1 VILIYFFIFNTV
13 KKYALLFIALI
24 IGSCSSDEEKELP
37 FYVADNGVTIKARDW
52 VPVGKKAD
60 LKGIVFGFNG
70 GNGTDDAISF
80 NHSVYYTSV
89 DLPWLKNVLNTYSD
103 LSTLVT
109 TKVEITN
116 EDSAAGLFLRT
127 EIKGMENWD
136 VSNWT
141 SMYGLFD
148 SDKPVKSD
156 LSYWD
161 VSNVKD
167 FRLAMQLEN
176 INPNINN
183 WDVSKATNMSGFF
196 SDSSNNKYIEGI
208 DLSGWDVSKVTN
220 CGGFFGSIIN
230 WPESK
235 KPNFTNCNPD

>member
-1 VILIYFFIFNTV
+1 MKKLVLIFTFF
-13 KKYALLFIALI
+13 LFVF
-24 IGSCSSDEEKELP
+24 SCSVYDEKELP

-70 GNGTDDAISF
+70 GNGRTDLVSF

>member
-1 VILIYFFIFNTV
+1 MKKLILL
-13 KKYALLFIALI
+13 LLFIPLFF
-24 IGSCSSDEEKELP
+24 SCSSVDEIELP
-37 FYVADNGVTIKARDW
+37 FYVAENGVTIKARDW
-52 VPVGKKAD
+52 VPIGKKAD
-60 LKGIVFGFNG
+60 LKGIVAGFNG
-70 GNGTDDAISF
+70 KNGGPDFISF
-80 NHSVYYTSV
+80 NHSVYYTAV
-89 DLPWLKNVLNTYSD
+89 DLAWLKNVLNTFSD

-148 SDKPVKSD
+148 SDKPIKSD

-161 VSNVKD
+161 VSNVED

-196 SDSSNNKYIEGI
+196 STSSGDKYIEGM

-220 CGGFFGSIIN
+220 CDDFFGGITN

>member
-1 VILIYFFIFNTV
+1 M
-13 KKYALLFIALI
+13 KKYALIFIALFTI
-24 IGSCSSDEEKELP
+24 SCSSDDEKELP
-37 FYVADNGVTIKARDW
+37 FYVADNGITIKVKDW
-52 VPVGKKAD
+52 VTVGTTAD

-70 GNGTDDAISF
+70 GNGNTDLVSF
-80 NHSVYYTSV
+80 NHSVYYTAV
-89 DLPWLKNVLNTYSD
+89 DLAWLQYTLNTYSD

-109 TKVEITN
+109 SKVKITS
-116 EDSAAGLFLRT
+116 EASAKGLFSKT

-141 SMYGLFD
+141 SMNGLFD
-148 SDKPVKSD
+148 SDKPIKSD

-161 VSNVKD
+161 VSNVED
-167 FRLAMQLEN
+167 FRLAMQLETT
-176 INPNINN
+176 NPNINN

-196 SDSSNNKYIEGI
+196 SASSGDKYTEGM

-220 CGGFFGSIIN
+220 CGNFFGGITN

>member
-1 VILIYFFIFNTV
+1 MKKLILL
-13 KKYALLFIALI
+13 LLFISFV
-24 IGSCSSDEEKELP
+24 SCSPDDEKDLP
-37 FYVADNGVTIKARDW
+37 FYVAENGVTIKAKDW
-52 VPVGKKAD
+52 VPIGKKAD
-60 LKGIVFGFNG
+60 LKGIVAGFNG
-70 GNGTDDAISF
+70 LNGGPDFISF

-89 DLPWLKNVLNTYSD
+89 DLAWLKNVLNTYSD

-116 EDSAAGLFLRT
+116 EASATDLFLRT

-141 SMYGLFD
+141 SMNGLFD
-148 SDKPVKSD
+148 SNKPIKSD

-161 VSNVKD
+161 VSNVED
-167 FRLAMQLEN
+167 FRLGMQLEN

-183 WDVSKATNMSGFF
+183 WNVSKATNMSGFF
-196 SDSSNNKYIEGI
+196 STSSGDKYIEGM

-220 CGGFFGSIIN
+220 CDGFFGGITN
-230 WPESK
+230 WPVTEVFIKSLLY
-235 KPNFTNCNPD
+235 

>member
-1 VILIYFFIFNTV
+1 M
-13 KKYALLFIALI
+13 KKLVLFLLFISFVF
-24 IGSCSSDEEKELP
+24 SCSVDDEKELP

-52 VPVGKKAD
+52 VPIGKKAD

-70 GNGTDDAISF
+70 GNGGTDLVSF
-80 NHSVYYTSV
+80 NHSVYYTNV
-89 DLPWLKNVLNTYSD
+89 DLHWLQNVLNTYSD

-116 EDSAAGLFLRT
+116 ESSATGLFSRT

-161 VSNVKD
+161 VSNVED

-196 SDSSNNKYIEGI
+196 STSSGNKYIEGI

-220 CGGFFGSIIN
+220 CNDFFGSITN

-235 KPNFTNCNPD
+235 KPNFINCNPD

>member
-1 VILIYFFIFNTV
+1 MKKLFFLV
-13 KKYALLFIALI
+13 LFIPLV
-24 IGSCSSDEEKELP
+24 SCSPDEEKEFP
-37 FYVADNGVTIKARDW
+37 FYVAENGLTIKARDW
-52 VPVGKKAD
+52 VAVGTTAPINAQGVAYIKNLVGAPEWDK
-60 LKGIVFGFNG
+60 VN
-70 GNGTDDAISF
+70 
-80 NHSVYYTSV
+80 YTAV
-89 DLPWLKNVLNTYSD
+89 DLAYLQYTLNTYSD

-109 TKVEITN
+109 SKVKITS
-116 EDSAAGLFLRT
+116 EASAKGLFSKT

-148 SDKPVKSD
+148 SDKPIKSD

-161 VSNVKD
+161 VSNVED

-176 INPNINN
+176 TNPNINN

-196 SDSSNNKYIEGI
+196 STSSENKYIEGM
-208 DLSGWDVSKVTN
+208 DLSGWDVSKVTECN
-220 CGGFFGSIIN
+220 GLTANFNAYN

-235 KPNFTNCNPD
+235 RPNFTNCNPD

>member
-1 VILIYFFIFNTV
+1 M
-13 KKYALLFIALI
+13 KKLVLLLLFIPLFF
-24 IGSCSSDEEKELP
+24 SCSSVDEIELP
-37 FYVADNGVTIKARDW
+37 FYVAENGVTIKARDW
-52 VPVGKKAD
+52 VVVGTTAPLNAQGVAYIKN
-60 LKGIVFGFNG
+60 LKGAPEWDRVN
-70 GNGTDDAISF
+70 
-80 NHSVYYTSV
+80 YTAV
-89 DLPWLKNVLNTYSD
+89 DLAWLKFVLNTYSD

-148 SDKPVKSD
+148 SDKPIKSD

-161 VSNVKD
+161 VSNVED
-167 FRLAMQLEN
+167 FRLVMQLEN

-183 WDVSKATNMSGFF
+183 WVVSKATNMSGFF
-196 SDSSNNKYIEGI
+196 SDSSNNKYIVGM

-220 CGGFFGSIIN
+220 CGGFFGSINN
-230 WPESK
+230 WPKSK

>member
-1 VILIYFFIFNTV
+1 M
-13 KKYALLFIALI
+13 KKYALIFIALFTI
-24 IGSCSSDEEKELP
+24 SCSSDDEKELP
-37 FYVADNGVTIKARDW
+37 FYVAENGVTIKARDW
-52 VPVGKKAD
+52 VVVGTTAPLNAQGVAYIKN
-60 LKGIVFGFNG
+60 LKSAPEWDRVNYV
-70 GNGTDDAISF
+70 A
-80 NHSVYYTSV
+80 V
-89 DLPWLKNVLNTYSD
+89 DLAWLKFVLNTYSD

-148 SDKPVKSD
+148 SDKPIKSD

-161 VSNVKD
+161 VSNVED
-167 FRLAMQLEN
+167 FRLAMQLETT
-176 INPNINN
+176 NPNINN

-196 SDSSNNKYIEGI
+196 SASSDNKYIGGM
-208 DLSGWDVSKVTN
+208 DLSEWDVSKVTN
-220 CGGFFGSIIN
+220 CSGFFGGINN

>member
-1 VILIYFFIFNTV
+1 MKKLILI
-13 KKYALLFIALI
+13 LLFIPLV
-24 IGSCSSDEEKELP
+24 SCSPDEEKELP
-37 FYVADNGVTIKARDW
+37 FYVAENGVTIKARDW
-52 VPVGKKAD
+52 VTVGTTAD

-70 GNGTDDAISF
+70 GSPSGGWVSF
-80 NHSVYYTSV
+80 NHSVYYTAA
-89 DLPWLKNVLNTYSD
+89 DLAWLKNVLNTYSD

-109 TKVEITN
+109 SKVKITSEASAKGLFSKTEIT
-116 EDSAAGLFLRT
+116 
-127 EIKGMENWD
+127 GMENWD

-141 SMYGLFD
+141 SMNGLFD
-148 SDKPVKSD
+148 SDKPIKSD

-161 VSNVKD
+161 VSSVED
-167 FRLAMQLEN
+167 FRLAMQLETT
-176 INPNINN
+176 NPNINN

-196 SDSSNNKYIEGI
+196 SASSGDKYTEGM

-220 CGGFFGSIIN
+220 CGNFFGGITN

>member
-1 VILIYFFIFNTV
+1 MKKIILL
-13 KKYALLFIALI
+13 LLFISLV
-24 IGSCSSDEEKELP
+24 SCSPDEEIELP
-37 FYVADNGVTIKARDW
+37 FYVAENGVTIKVRDW
-52 VPVGKKAD
+52 VPIGKKAD

-70 GNGTDDAISF
+70 GNGNTDLVSF
-80 NHSVYYTSV
+80 NHSVYYTAV
-89 DLPWLKNVLNTYSD
+89 DLAWLKFVLNTYSD

-148 SDKPVKSD
+148 SDKPIKSD

-161 VSNVKD
+161 VSNVED
-167 FRLAMQLEN
+167 FRLVMQLETT
-176 INPNINN
+176 NPNINN

-196 SDSSNNKYIEGI
+196 STSSENRYIEGM
-208 DLSGWDVSKVTN
+208 DLSGWDVTKVTTCN
-220 CGGFFGSIIN
+220 DFFGSITN

-235 KPNFTNCNPD
+235 KPNFINCNPN

>member
-1 VILIYFFIFNTV
+1 M
-13 KKYALLFIALI
+13 KECALLFIALFI
-24 IGSCSSDEEKELP
+24 ISCYSDDEKELP
-37 FYVADNGVTIKARDW
+37 FYAAENGVTIKARDW
-52 VPVGKKAD
+52 VPIGKQAD

-70 GNGTDDAISF
+70 GNGNTDLVSF
-80 NHSVYYTSV
+80 NHSVYYTAV
-89 DLPWLKNVLNTYSD
+89 DLAWLQYTLNTYSD

-109 TKVEITN
+109 SKVKITGEASAKGLFSKTEIT
-116 EDSAAGLFLRT
+116 
-127 EIKGMENWD
+127 GMENWD

-141 SMYGLFD
+141 SMNGLFD
-148 SDKPVKSD
+148 SDKPIKSD

-161 VSNVKD
+161 VSNVED
-167 FRLAMQLEN
+167 FRLAMQLETT
-176 INPNINN
+176 NPNINN

-196 SDSSNNKYIEGI
+196 SASSGDKYIEGM

-220 CGGFFGSIIN
+220 CGNFFGSITN

>member
-1 VILIYFFIFNTV
+1 M
-13 KKYALLFIALI
+13 KKYTLLLIALFIV
-24 IGSCSSDEEKELP
+24 SCSSDEEKELP

-52 VPVGKKAD
+52 VTLGTTAD
-60 LKGIVFGFNG
+60 LNGVIEGFNGFNG
-70 GNGTDDAISF
+70 GYDSGRLKVQHNL
-80 NHSVYYTSV
+80 YYTSV
-89 DLPWLKNVLNTYSD
+89 DLAYLKYTLNTYSD
-103 LSTLVT
+103 LRKVVT

-116 EDSAAGLFLRT
+116 KDSATGLFSRT

-141 SMYGLFD
+141 SMNGLFD
-148 SDKPVKSD
+148 SDKPIKSD

-161 VSNVKD
+161 VSNVQD
-167 FRLAMQLEN
+167 FRLAMQLETT
-176 INPNINN
+176 NPNINN
-183 WDVSKATNMSGFF
+183 WDVREATNMSGFF
-196 SDSSNNKYIEGI
+196 SANSENNYIEGI

-220 CGGFFGSIIN
+220 CGNFFGGITN

>member
-1 VILIYFFIFNTV
+1 M
-13 KKYALLFIALI
+13 KKLLFLVLFIPLV
-24 IGSCSSDEEKELP
+24 SCSSDEEKELP
-37 FYVADNGVTIKARDW
+37 FYVAENGLTIKARDW

-60 LKGIVFGFNG
+60 LKGIVAGFNG
-70 GNGTDDAISF
+70 KNGGPDFISF
-80 NHSVYYTSV
+80 NHSVYYTAV
-89 DLPWLKNVLNTYSD
+89 DLAWLKNVLNTYSD

-116 EDSAAGLFLRT
+116 EASATGLFLRT

-161 VSNVKD
+161 VSNVED
-167 FRLAMQLEN
+167 FRLAMQLETT
-176 INPNINN
+176 NPNINN

-196 SDSSNNKYIEGI
+196 STSSGNKYIEGI

-220 CGGFFGSIIN
+220 CNDFFGSITN

-235 KPNFTNCNPD
+235 KPNFINCNPN

>member
-1 VILIYFFIFNTV
+1 MN
-13 KKYALLFIALI
+13 KYALLFLALI
-24 IGSCSSDEEKELP
+24 IVSCSPDDEKELP
-37 FYVADNGVTIKARDW
+37 FYVADNGVTIKVRDW
-52 VPVGKKAD
+52 VAVGRTGNLNGLGVAEV
-60 LKGIVFGFNG
+60 GSEGNG
-70 GNGTDDAISF
+70 GGIQFDRL
-80 NHSVYYTSV
+80 YYTAV
-89 DLPWLKNVLNTYSD
+89 DLAYLQYTLNTYSD

-116 EDSAAGLFLRT
+116 EASATGLFLRT

-161 VSNVKD
+161 VSNVED
-167 FRLAMQLEN
+167 FRLAMQLETT
-176 INPNINN
+176 NPNINN

-196 SDSSNNKYIEGI
+196 STSSGNKYIEGI

-220 CGGFFGSIIN
+220 CNDFFGSITN

-235 KPNFTNCNPD
+235 KPNFINCNPD

>member
-1 VILIYFFIFNTV
+1 MKKLILL
-13 KKYALLFIALI
+13 LLFIPLFF
-24 IGSCSSDEEKELP
+24 SCSSDDEIELP

-52 VPVGKKAD
+52 VPIGKKAD
-60 LKGIVFGFNG
+60 LKGIVAGFNG
-70 GNGTDDAISF
+70 KNGGPDFISF
-80 NHSVYYTSV
+80 NHSVYYTAV
-89 DLPWLKNVLNTYSD
+89 DLAWLKNVLNTYSD
-103 LSTLVT
+103 LSVLVT

-148 SDKPVKSD
+148 SDKPIKSD

-161 VSNVKD
+161 VSNVED
-167 FRLAMQLEN
+167 FRLAMQLETT
-176 INPNINN
+176 NPNINN
-183 WDVSKATNMSGFF
+183 WDVSNATNMSGFF
-196 SDSSNNKYIEGI
+196 SNISNNKYIEGM

-220 CGGFFGSIIN
+220 CSGFFGGITN

>member
-1 VILIYFFIFNTV
+1 M
-13 KKYALLFIALI
+13 KKYTLLFVALLIV
-24 IGSCSSDEEKELP
+24 SCSSEDEKELP
-37 FYVADNGVTIKARDW
+37 FYVDDNGVTIKAKDW
-52 VPVGKKAD
+52 VTVGTTAD

-70 GNGTDDAISF
+70 GNGGTDLVSF
-80 NHSVYYTSV
+80 NHSVYYTAV
-89 DLPWLKNVLNTYSD
+89 DLAWLKNVLNTYSD

-109 TKVEITN
+109 TKVEITSL
-116 EDSAAGLFLRT
+116 DSAAGLFLRT

-148 SDKPVKSD
+148 SDKPIKSD

-161 VSNVKD
+161 VSNVED
-167 FRLAMQLEN
+167 FRLAMQLETTD
-176 INPNINN
+176 PNINN

-196 SDSSNNKYIEGI
+196 STSSENKYIEGM
-208 DLSGWDVSKVTN
+208 DLSEWNVSKVTN
-220 CGGFFGSIIN
+220 CSGFFGGITN

-235 KPNFTNCNPD
+235 KPNFTNCSSD

>member
-1 VILIYFFIFNTV
+1 MKKLVLIFTFF
-13 KKYALLFIALI
+13 LFVF
-24 IGSCSSDEEKELP
+24 SCSVYDEKELP

-70 GNGTDDAISF
+70 GNGTDDLISF

-196 SDSSNNKYIEGI
+196 SD
-208 DLSGWDVSKVTN
+208 
-220 CGGFFGSIIN
+220 
-230 WPESK
+230 
-235 KPNFTNCNPD
+235 

>member
-1 VILIYFFIFNTV
+1 M
-13 KKYALLFIALI
+13 KKLLLLLLFISLV
-24 IGSCSSDEEKELP
+24 SCSPDEDKELP
-37 FYVADNGVTIKARDW
+37 FYVAENGVTIKARDW

-60 LKGIVFGFNG
+60 LKGIVAGFNG
-70 GNGTDDAISF
+70 KNGGPDFISF
-80 NHSVYYTSV
+80 NHSVYYTAV
-89 DLPWLKNVLNTYSD
+89 DLAWLKSVLNTHSD
-103 LSTLVT
+103 LSVLVT

-156 LSYWD
+156 LSYWK
-161 VSNVKD
+161 VSNVED

-196 SDSSNNKYIEGI
+196 SNSSGEKYIEGM

-220 CGGFFGSIIN
+220 CDDFFGGITN

>member
-1 VILIYFFIFNTV
+1 M
-13 KKYALLFIALI
+13 KKLLFLVLFISLV
-24 IGSCSSDEEKELP
+24 SCSPDEEKEFP
-37 FYVADNGVTIKARDW
+37 FYVAENGVTIKARDW

-70 GNGTDDAISF
+70 GNGGTDLVSF
-80 NHSVYYTSV
+80 NHSVYYTAV
-89 DLPWLKNVLNTYSD
+89 DLAWLKNILNTYSD
-103 LSTLVT
+103 LSILVT
-109 TKVEITN
+109 TKVEISN
-116 EDSAAGLFLRT
+116 EASATGLFSRT
-127 EIKGMENWD
+127 EIKGIENWD

-141 SMYGLFD
+141 SMNGLFD
-148 SDKPVKSD
+148 SDRPIKSD

-161 VSNVKD
+161 VSNVED
-167 FRLAMQLEN
+167 FRLGMQLEN

-196 SDSSNNKYIEGI
+196 SISPGNKYIEGM

-220 CGGFFGSIIN
+220 CGNFFGGITN

-235 KPNFTNCNPD
+235 KPNFTNCNPN

>member
-1 VILIYFFIFNTV
+1 M
-13 KKYALLFIALI
+13 KKYTLLFVALLIV
-24 IGSCSSDEEKELP
+24 SCSSEDEKELP
-37 FYVADNGVTIKARDW
+37 FYVADNGVTIKAKDW
-52 VPVGKKAD
+52 VTVGTTAD

-70 GNGTDDAISF
+70 GNGGTDLVSF
-80 NHSVYYTSV
+80 NHSVYYTAV
-89 DLPWLKNVLNTYSD
+89 DLAWLKNVLNTYSD

-109 TKVEITN
+109 TKVEITSL
-116 EDSAAGLFLRT
+116 DSAAGLFLRT

-148 SDKPVKSD
+148 SDKPIKSD

-161 VSNVKD
+161 VSNVED
-167 FRLAMQLEN
+167 FRLAMQLETTD
-176 INPNINN
+176 PNINN

-196 SDSSNNKYIEGI
+196 STSSENKYIEGM
-208 DLSGWDVSKVTN
+208 DLSEWNVSKVTN
-220 CGGFFGSIIN
+220 CSGFFGGITN

-235 KPNFTNCNPD
+235 KPNFTNCSSD

>member
-1 VILIYFFIFNTV
+1 MKKIILL
-13 KKYALLFIALI
+13 LLFISLV
-24 IGSCSSDEEKELP
+24 SCSPDEEIELP
-37 FYVADNGVTIKARDW
+37 FYVAENGVTIKVRDW
-52 VPVGKKAD
+52 VPIGKKAD

-70 GNGTDDAISF
+70 GNGNTDLVSF
-80 NHSVYYTSV
+80 NHSVYYTAV
-89 DLPWLKNVLNTYSD
+89 DLAWLKLVLNTYSD

-148 SDKPVKSD
+148 SDKPIKSD

-161 VSNVKD
+161 VSNVED
-167 FRLAMQLEN
+167 FRLVMQLETT
-176 INPNINN
+176 NPNINN

-196 SDSSNNKYIEGI
+196 STSSENRYIEGM
-208 DLSGWDVSKVTN
+208 DLSGWDVTKVTTCN
-220 CGGFFGSIIN
+220 DFFGSITN

-235 KPNFTNCNPD
+235 KPNFINCNPN